1 MAYAFSSTNPN
12 LNRAVNE
19 LNKRY
24 GSILSNYAVSL
35 SSVFGGS
42 GISAAAG
49 DMEKAIQWGLGR
61 VGKISYSQLNR
72 QLGNLNATVLDCSAF
87 VLTALLAGGIDMIS
101 LGAYSTHNMREKL
114 VGSGLFRWI
123 PTTTG
128 DIYSENLIRGDIL
141 LCDSTTTS
149 NHTQFYIGN
158 NTDLSVG
165 PTYGCST
172 STHRVHYSYNAADGW
187 TGTLRYIPSESAISS
202 GSGAGGGFSSGG
214 GSGTGGGGGGAN

>member
-1 MAYAFSSTNPN
+1 MAFAFSSTNPN

-24 GSILSNYAVSL
+24 GSVLSNYAVSL

-61 VGKISYSQLNR
+61 VGKISYSQEFR

-101 LGAYSTHNMREKL
+101 LGAYSTHDMREKL

-123 PTTTG
+123 PTSTG

-141 LCDSTTTS
+141 LCDSTQYS

-165 PTYGCST
+165 HSGCRTFSHT
-172 STHRVHYSYNAADGW
+172 VHYVYNTADGW

-214 GSGTGGGGGGAN
+214 GSGTGGGGGGAH